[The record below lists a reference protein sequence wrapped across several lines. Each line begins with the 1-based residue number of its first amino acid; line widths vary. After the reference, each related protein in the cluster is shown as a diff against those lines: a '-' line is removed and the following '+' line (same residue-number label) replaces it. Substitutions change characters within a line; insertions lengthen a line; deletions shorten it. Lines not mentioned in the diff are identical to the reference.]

1 MTIEDKA
8 KKLFQHYDK
17 AYKKL
22 RKEIQDI
29 EKTISENEM
38 LSSQDLK
45 RMRALRCY
53 QECKAEVY
61 RSIMVSKRPIYKIG
75 KYENELGQDF
85 FQEVSE
91 ELELSKIK
99 QES

>member
-8 KKLFQHYDK
+8 KKLFQYYDK

-29 EKTISENEM
+29 EKTVTENEM

-45 RMRALRCY
+45 RMRAERCY
-53 QECKAEVY
+53 KECKTEIY
-61 RSIMVSKRPIYKIG
+61 RSIMVSKRPLYKIS
-75 KYENELGQDF
+75 KYENELGEEF
-85 FQEVSE
+85 FQEISL
-91 ELELSKIK
+91 ELELSELK

>member
-1 MTIEDKA
+1 MTIEEKA
-8 KKLFQHYDK
+8 KKLFQYYEK

-38 LSSQDLK
+38 LTSQDLK
-45 RMRALRCY
+45 RMRAERCY

-61 RSIMVSKRPIYKIG
+61 RSIMISKRPFYKVS
-75 KYENELGQDF
+75 KYENELGQEF
-85 FQEVSE
+85 FEEISL
-91 ELELSKIK
+91 ELELSELK